1 MVQAF
6 VAGDHAKAAE
16 LQLQFALFPSRW
28 MHRGL
33 TPTMK
38 AAMRLIGLPVGDPY
52 PPYAKLDDKEVAAL
66 AELLKTTALAERGV
80 LAED

>member
-1 MVQAF
+1 
-6 VAGDHAKAAE
+6 
-16 LQLQFALFPSRW
+16 

-52 PPYAKLDDKEVAAL
+52 PPYAPLDARETAAL
-66 AELLKTTALAERGV
+66 ADFLRTTVLAERAVHAPG
-80 LAED
+80 

>member
-1 MVQAF
+1 VVQAF
-6 VAGDHAKAAE
+6 LAGDYGKASE

-52 PPYAKLDDKEVAAL
+52 PPYAKLDDKEVTAL
-66 AELLKTTALAERGV
+66 AELLKSTALAERGV
-80 LAED
+80 LAQG